1 MSIKVVKQIT
11 VSEIFPNNALV
22 VYRIPKYQ
30 REYTWGKY
38 SWDALFTDVIEN
50 ENGYFLGAYICV
62 NSSSLG
68 TPVLELIDGQQRFV
82 TLSILLVVL
91 YEQLCDYI
99 ADETVKEEDK
109 LTSED
114 ITEVN
119 NLRCQLAN
127 KISERINGRRN
138 IRFEQRL
145 LLQMQ
150 NHNQDDFRYMLGA
163 CEILDEVPKPSSS
176 GKRRIIKAYSFF
188 HDQVDKFVEENLEEG
203 TFVTRADAL
212 LYLVG
217 KFNSAILVGI
227 EVDTHQDA
235 YMLFESLNNRGV
247 PLSAIDL
254 IKNLLI
260 ATADKEGYS
269 TDDYYERWKAILNN
283 LIDDYSVQ
291 ERFFRQYYNAFR
303 DTLNEPFKGA
313 DASRKYPLGPLA
325 TRTTLLAIYEK
336 LIKKDLKLIVDDLSQ
351 KSKDYSVILNIS
363 DEDRLYKEDLLNLE
377 RVQGSPAY
385 IMLLY
390 ILSNQKQLNLSD
402 ENIVSIV
409 RYLVVFFVRRNITD
423 IPNTRKLTK
432 LFMDIIDTV
441 KVMTGSSIVDVVKD
455 NLMAVS
461 APDDLFVAKLN
472 GPLYE
477 ENYDACRFVLCAL
490 EEQFQS
496 KEIHTDLWAKDKSA
510 KYVWTIEHIFP
521 EGDNIPQEWVDMVA
535 DGDKMLAKSLQ
546 EEYVHTL
553 GNLTITGYNSNL
565 SNMSFDRKKNRKSR
579 DGSKD
584 IGYRNGLYL
593 NADVVNQDEWKI
605 ANIKERTNRLVNE
618 ILKLFKW

>member
-1 MSIKVVKQIT
+1 M
-11 VSEIFPNNALV
+11 
-22 VYRIPKYQ
+22 
-30 REYTWGKY
+30 
-38 SWDALFTDVIEN
+38 
-50 ENGYFLGAYICV
+50 
-62 NSSSLG
+62 
-68 TPVLELIDGQQRFV
+68 
-82 TLSILLVVL
+82 
-91 YEQLCDYI
+91 
-99 ADETVKEEDK
+99 
-109 LTSED
+109 
-114 ITEVN
+114 
-119 NLRCQLAN
+119 
-127 KISERINGRRN
+127 
-138 IRFEQRL
+138 
-145 LLQMQ
+145 
-150 NHNQDDFRYMLGA
+150 
-163 CEILDEVPKPSSS
+163 
-176 GKRRIIKAYSFF
+176 
-188 HDQVDKFVEENLEEG
+188 
-203 TFVTRADAL
+203 TRADAL

-432 LFMDIIDTV
+432 LFMDIIDAV

>member
-432 LFMDIIDTV
+432 LFMDIIDAV

-535 DGDKMLAKSLQ
+535 DGDKTLAKSLQ

>member
-303 DTLNEPFKGA
+303 DTLNEPLKGA

-432 LFMDIIDTV
+432 LFMDIIDAV

>member
-303 DTLNEPFKGA
+303 DTLNEPLKGA

-363 DEDRLYKEDLLNLE
+363 DEDKLYKEDLLNLE

-432 LFMDIIDTV
+432 LFMDIIDAV

>member
-11 VSEIFPNNALV
+11 VSEIFPNNASI

-50 ENGYFLGAYICV
+50 GNGYFLGAYICV

-68 TPVLELIDGQQRFV
+68 TPELELIDGQQRFV

-91 YEQLCDYI
+91 YEQLCDYL
-99 ADETVKEEDK
+99 DDNSVKEEDK
-109 LTSED
+109 LQSED
-114 ITEVN
+114 VTEIN

-127 KISERINGRRN
+127 KIYDRVNGRRN

-145 LLQMQ
+145 LLQRQ
-150 NHNQDDFRYMLGA
+150 NNNQNDFRYMLGA
-163 CEILDEVPKPSSS
+163 CEILDDVPRPANA
-176 GKRRIIKAYSFF
+176 GKRRILKAYSFF
-188 HDQVDKFVEENLEEG
+188 HDAVDKFVEENLSDS
-203 TFVTRADAL
+203 TFVNRAEAL
-212 LYLVG
+212 LYLLN

-227 EVDTHQDA
+227 EVDSTQDA

-269 TDDYYERWKAILNN
+269 TDDYYEKWKAILNN
-283 LIDDYSVQ
+283 VTDDYTVQ

-303 DTLNEPFKGA
+303 DTLNVPFKGA
-313 DASRKYPLGPLA
+313 DLGRKYPLGPLA
-325 TRTTLLAIYEK
+325 TRTTLLYIYEK
-336 LIKKDLKLIVDDLSQ
+336 LVKKNLKLIVDDLSQ
-351 KSKDYSVILNIS
+351 KSMDYSIILNNS
-363 DEDRLYKEDLLNLE
+363 DEDKLYKDELLNLE

-390 ILSNQKQLNLSD
+390 ILSNQTIMNLTD
-402 ENIVSIV
+402 DDIVAIV
-409 RYLVVFFVRRNITD
+409 KTLVIFFVRRNITD
-423 IPNTRKLTK
+423 VPNTRKLTK
-432 LFMDIIDTV
+432 LFMDIIDAI
-441 KVMTGSSIVDVVKD
+441 KSMNGSSIVSAVKD

-461 APDDLFVAKLN
+461 APDELFVAKLN
-472 GPLYE
+472 GPLYD
-477 ENYDACRFVLCAL
+477 ENYDACRFVLCSL

-496 KEIHTDLWAKDKSA
+496 KEIHTDLWSRDKSA
-510 KYVWTIEHIFP
+510 KYVWTVEHIFP
-521 EGDNIPQEWVDMVA
+521 EGDNIPQDWIDMIA
-535 DGDKMLAKSLQ
+535 DGDKALAKSLQ
-546 EEYVHTL
+546 EDYVHTL

-565 SNMSFDRKKNRKSR
+565 SNMSFEKKKNRKSR

-593 NADVVNQDEWKI
+593 NSDVVNQDEWKI
-605 ANIKERTNRLVNE
+605 DNIKKRTAKMVTE
-618 ILKLFKW
+618 IVKLFSW

>member
-432 LFMDIIDTV
+432 LFMDIIDAV

>member
-432 LFMDIIDTV
+432 LFMDIIDAV

-461 APDDLFVAKLN
+461 APDDLFIAKLN

>member
-188 HDQVDKFVEENLEEG
+188 HDQVDK
-203 TFVTRADAL
+203 
-212 LYLVG
+212 
-217 KFNSAILVGI
+217 GI
-227 EVDTHQDA
+227 
-235 YMLFESLNNRGV
+235 
-247 PLSAIDL
+247 
-254 IKNLLI
+254 
-260 ATADKEGYS
+260 
-269 TDDYYERWKAILNN
+269 
-283 LIDDYSVQ
+283 
-291 ERFFRQYYNAFR
+291 
-303 DTLNEPFKGA
+303 
-313 DASRKYPLGPLA
+313 
-325 TRTTLLAIYEK
+325 
-336 LIKKDLKLIVDDLSQ
+336 
-351 KSKDYSVILNIS
+351 
-363 DEDRLYKEDLLNLE
+363 
-377 RVQGSPAY
+377 
-385 IMLLY
+385 
-390 ILSNQKQLNLSD
+390 
-402 ENIVSIV
+402 
-409 RYLVVFFVRRNITD
+409 
-423 IPNTRKLTK
+423 
-432 LFMDIIDTV
+432 
-441 KVMTGSSIVDVVKD
+441 
-455 NLMAVS
+455 
-461 APDDLFVAKLN
+461 
-472 GPLYE
+472 
-477 ENYDACRFVLCAL
+477 
-490 EEQFQS
+490 
-496 KEIHTDLWAKDKSA
+496 
-510 KYVWTIEHIFP
+510 
-521 EGDNIPQEWVDMVA
+521 
-535 DGDKMLAKSLQ
+535 
-546 EEYVHTL
+546 
-553 GNLTITGYNSNL
+553 
-565 SNMSFDRKKNRKSR
+565 
-579 DGSKD
+579 
-584 IGYRNGLYL
+584 
-593 NADVVNQDEWKI
+593 
-605 ANIKERTNRLVNE
+605 
-618 ILKLFKW
+618 

>member
-432 LFMDIIDTV
+432 LFMDIIDAV
-441 KVMTGSSIVDVVKD
+441 KVMTGSSIVDVIKD

-535 DGDKMLAKSLQ
+535 DGDKTLAKSLQ